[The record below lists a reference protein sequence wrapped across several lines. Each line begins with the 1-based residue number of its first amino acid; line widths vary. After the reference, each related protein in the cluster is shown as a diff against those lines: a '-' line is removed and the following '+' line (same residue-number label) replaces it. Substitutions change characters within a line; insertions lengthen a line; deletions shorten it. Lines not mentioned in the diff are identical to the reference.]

1 MALRSAV
8 APLLI
13 VLLASPARAATAA
26 PTSAP
31 STPARSPGTTSAPTT
46 SGPATSAPTTS
57 GPLTAPVTTGRE
69 STGPVAVPA
78 APGSERDPEASAEA
92 LYNAGEQ
99 AYWLGDFR
107 RAVDLFEAA
116 YARSG
121 LPALLY
127 NVGLATMRRYELT
140 QDPEDLRR
148 ARAVLTNY
156 AQELTRDPSLQQADN
171 VPRLIAQL
179 DATLAGLTAPGPSPA
194 PRPAAITPATAP
206 AEPRCEPAP
215 PPVRTTLASRRAG
228 AAVMTVGGLAL
239 AGGVATTLAFALKG
253 QSFQH
258 QQEALL
264 ADAAGR
270 GCGDTPTSAAC
281 LALEQ
286 ARSITVHNGQRAN
299 LLAGS
304 LGGGLTA
311 LGLAGLVV
319 GAVLYA
325 RAPRTP
331 GKLALTPALTPRSAG
346 LFLAGR
352 F

>member
-13 VLLASPARAATAA
+13 VLLASPARAATSA
-26 PTSAP
+26 PASTP

-78 APGSERDPEASAEA
+78 APASELAPEASAEA

-206 AEPRCEPAP
+206 PPSTPIARVEMPASISSTIHTMP
-215 PPVRTTLASRRAG
+215 NTIVWPKSGCFISSAATSAVSTPVRGITGRSASFDRIDRNQAVVTMKKGFRNSEGWTLAKPKPIQRRAPLISAPKN
-228 AAVMTVGGLAL
+228 AAT
-239 AGGVATTLAFALKG
+239 ATSTMHTAVPRIAMRRARFTG
-253 QSFQH
+253 SI
-258 QQEALL
+258 
-264 ADAAGR
+264 DTTSSTGT
-270 GCGDTPTSAAC
+270 DTPT
-281 LALEQ
+281 
-286 ARSITVHNGQRAN
+286 H
-299 LLAGS
+299 
-304 LGGGLTA
+304 TA
-311 LGLAGLVV
+311 W
-319 GAVLYA
+319 
-325 RAPRTP
+325 RQ
-331 GKLALTPALTPRSAG
+331 K
-346 LFLAGR
+346 
-352 F
+352 